1 MILKM
6 SVAPPMQYIRIS
18 EGRAPF
24 INTEAR
30 TYMLLVPEES
40 RIMVGVEK
48 IMLEFSDKQ
57 TKTLISHGR
66 LNELG
71 EIMIKENAVSVLME
85 YFV

>member
-1 MILKM
+1 M
-6 SVAPPMQYIRIS
+6 SVAPPMQYIMIS
-18 EGRAPF
+18 EGSTLYKYG
-24 INTEAR
+24 NSY
-30 TYMLLVPEES
+30 YMLLVPEES